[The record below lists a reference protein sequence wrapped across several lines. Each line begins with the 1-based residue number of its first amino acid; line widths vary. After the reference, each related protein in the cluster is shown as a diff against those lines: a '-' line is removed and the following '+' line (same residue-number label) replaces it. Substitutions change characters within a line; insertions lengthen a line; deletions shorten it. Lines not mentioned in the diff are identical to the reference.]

1 MSSQSPTGLRD
12 NNQNIKQVVQR
23 KIGIGAGVGQGLSHQ
38 SSNPNL

>member
-23 KIGIGAGVGQGLSHQ
+23 KIGLGTGVQGLSHQ